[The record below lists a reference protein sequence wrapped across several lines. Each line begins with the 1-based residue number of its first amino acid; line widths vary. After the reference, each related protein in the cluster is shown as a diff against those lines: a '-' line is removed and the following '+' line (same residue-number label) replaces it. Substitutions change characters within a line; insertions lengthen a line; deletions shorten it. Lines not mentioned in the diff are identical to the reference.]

1 MKRRQPPRTL
11 RRSVALPADVPG
23 EPNSVAPR
31 YISRRRQ
38 QQFEGAVAAMAEDAQ
53 IKAECAAIERDF
65 DH

>member
-1 MKRRQPPRTL
+1 
-11 RRSVALPADVPG
+11 VALPADVPG